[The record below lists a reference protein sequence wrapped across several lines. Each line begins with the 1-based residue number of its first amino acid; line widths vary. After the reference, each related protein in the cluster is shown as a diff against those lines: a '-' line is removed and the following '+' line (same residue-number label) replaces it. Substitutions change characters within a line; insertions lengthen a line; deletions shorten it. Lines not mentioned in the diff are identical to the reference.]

1 MYSDALSYD
10 TLFERLIQ
18 RKEKLALIG
27 LGYVGMPIA
36 IEFAK
41 HLDVIGY
48 NHNEYRI
55 QQYKSGIDPTNEVG
69 NDALLK
75 TTVDFTS
82 EEKRLREAKFLIV
95 AVPTPVNTDHTPD
108 LFPVETLL
116 ALLDVT
122 SQKVQLSV
130 TSLRFIPVSQKIYA
144 SQSSKKNLA

>member
-48 NHNEYRI
+48 NHNEYSNI
-55 QQYKSGIDPTNEVG
+55 KA
-69 NDALLK
+69 ALILQMRLATTLFLK
-75 TTVDFTS
+75 
-82 EEKRLREAKFLIV
+82 
-95 AVPTPVNTDHTPD
+95 
-108 LFPVETLL
+108 
-116 ALLDVT
+116 
-122 SQKVQLSV
+122 QL
-130 TSLRFIPVSQKIYA
+130 
-144 SQSSKKNLA
+144 